1 MNPLYTETN
10 THTLVWLDP
19 DTLKKRQ
26 EMPKGIL
33 WACDEKPDKESD
45 LKKIQTDTPQK
56 SVSFAIDVSQSP
68 NSNITIDLSSTE

>member
-10 THTLVWLDP
+10 THTLAWPDP
-19 DTLKKRQ
+19 DTLKTRQ
-26 EMPKGIL
+26 EVPKGML

-45 LKKIQTDTPQK
+45 LKNIQKDTPQK
-56 SVSFAIDVSQSP
+56 PVSLAIDVSQSP